1 MCAQRRLSAVDGREV
16 PAEQTNIPFRNE
28 EADGVAVGWHSNKP
42 CRNSGGQSWMAED
55 VHRRRACTVGVRALS
70 ACVHWSQLWRAL
82 SAAHTGTFS
91 DTNALRAL
99 PMSGRHIGTDA
110 VVL

>member
-1 MCAQRRLSAVDGREV
+1 MCARRRLSAVDGREV

-28 EADGVAVGWHSNKP
+28 EADGVAVGWHSNRHY
-42 CRNSGGQSWMAED
+42 RNSGGQSWMAED
-55 VHRRRACTVGVRALS
+55 VHK
-70 ACVHWSQLWRAL
+70 SQLWRAL
-82 SAAHTGTFS
+82 SAAHTGIFS
-91 DTNALRAL
+91 DTNAPRAL

>member
-28 EADGVAVGWHSNKP
+28 EADGVAVGWHSNKHY
-42 CRNSGGQSWMAED
+42 RNSGGQSWMAED
-55 VHRRRACTVGVRALS
+55 VHK
-70 ACVHWSQLWRAL
+70 SQLWRAL
-82 SAAHTGTFS
+82 SAAHTGIFS

>member
-1 MCAQRRLSAVDGREV
+1 MNKQTELQWAGI
-16 PAEQTNIPFRNE
+16 QTNFAGILVDK
-28 EADGVAVGWHSNKP
+28 AGWQ
-42 CRNSGGQSWMAED
+42 RM
-55 VHRRRACTVGVRALS
+55 CTVGVRALS

-82 SAAHTGTFS
+82 SAAHTGIFS

-99 PMSGRHIGTDA
+99 PLSGRHVGTDA